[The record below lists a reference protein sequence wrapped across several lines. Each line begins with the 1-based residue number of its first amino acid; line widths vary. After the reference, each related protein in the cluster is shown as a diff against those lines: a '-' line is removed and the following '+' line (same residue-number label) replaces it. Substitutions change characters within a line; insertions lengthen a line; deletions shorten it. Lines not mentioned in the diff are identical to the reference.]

1 MSECL
6 GGDITFIIGSSTYST
21 KGDFEVSYGA
31 SVREPV
37 ISGGKVVGHT
47 KKLAK
52 PPSIRGKVYI
62 TSELT
67 PEMILN
73 MESETVSLR
82 LASGRIFS
90 LAKAWSVNE
99 DGGKLSTE
107 DSTMD
112 IYIAGKS
119 YKMST

>member
-6 GGDITFIIGSSTYST
+6 GGAITFIINSTTYST
-21 KGDFEVSYGA
+21 KGDFEISFGGDVK
-31 SVREPV
+31 EPI
-37 ISGGKVVGHT
+37 ISGNKVVGHS
-47 KKLAK
+47 KKLVK

-62 TSELT
+62 TAELT

-73 MESETVSLR
+73 MESDSVSLK
-82 LASGRIFS
+82 LASGRIFT
-90 LAKAWSVNE
+90 LGGAWSVNE

-112 IYIAGKS
+112 VYIVGKT
-119 YKMST
+119 YKMSS